1 MFILGADLGVW
12 SFLGMVVTWG
22 FQFYAYLGILDQ
34 AANASGKEKALV
46 GGAHL
51 DLLGL
56 TLLIQYGAALHSTK
70 WFYLLFF
77 ILLWGGWTLYSTFR
91 GGGNTNTAP
100 NAATDSSPVG
110 RAAEKR
116 QRRAEKRRQKWS

>member
-1 MFILGADLGVW
+1 MYQPLLIGSNALYISLMFILGADLGVW

-34 AANASGKEKALV
+34 AANAYGKEKALV

-56 TLLIQYGAALHSTK
+56 TLLIKYGAALHSTI
-70 WFYLLFF
+70 WFY
-77 ILLWGGWTLYSTFR
+77 
-91 GGGNTNTAP
+91 
-100 NAATDSSPVG
+100 
-110 RAAEKR
+110 
-116 QRRAEKRRQKWS
+116 